1 MSGVACVTSIG
12 AVAPWG
18 QSLRAATACERVVR
32 EGRAMQIRRARPGEH
47 AELSALALAAK
58 AHWGYDPRDL
68 ERWRGDLTLTADA
81 ICRQPTW
88 VAELDGRIAGFAQ
101 LGDTPEGIELDHFW
115 VHPDCM
121 GRGVGRALLGHTRVT
136 AARLGHAQLLID
148 ADPNAEGFYLAC
160 GALRTGA
167 RRAPTVDAPE
177 RVRPQLV
184 LATSR
189 P

>member
-1 MSGVACVTSIG
+1 
-12 AVAPWG
+12 
-18 QSLRAATACERVVR
+18 
-32 EGRAMQIRRARPGEH
+32 MQIRRGRPGEH

-58 AHWGYDPRDL
+58 AHWGYDARDL
-68 ERWRGDLTLTADA
+68 DRWRGDLTLTAEA
-81 ICRQPTW
+81 IRAQPTF

-101 LGDTPEGIELDHFW
+101 LGDTPGGIELDHFW

-121 GRGVGRALLGHTRVT
+121 GQGVGRALLRHAQVE
-136 AARLGHAQLLID
+136 ASRLGYVQLLID

-167 RRAPTVDAPE
+167 RPAPTVDAPE

-184 LATSR
+184 LAIGNR
-189 P
+189 